1 MKDPRRDRNL
11 LAWEGSKIK
20 TLLHLLADAWGTVL
34 VFGVPEPE
42 QKGKHGHTSAP
53 AASVHRRR
61 SAGSGFE
68 VVKSLQAGDVN
79 GGPSPVCVGSGI
91 RAAMR

>member
-1 MKDPRRDRNL
+1 L

-61 SAGSGFE
+61 SAGTA
-68 VVKSLQAGDVN
+68 VVALRSSKACKQVT
-79 GGPSPVCVGSGI
+79 
-91 RAAMR
+91 

>member
-1 MKDPRRDRNL
+1 M